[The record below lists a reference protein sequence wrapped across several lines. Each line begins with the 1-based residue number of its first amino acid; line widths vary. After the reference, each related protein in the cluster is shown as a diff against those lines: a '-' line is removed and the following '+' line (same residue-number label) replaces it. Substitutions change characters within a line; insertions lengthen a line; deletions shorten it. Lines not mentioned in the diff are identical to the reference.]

1 MNITFQY
8 GSGVL
13 TLPKDTLRLLD
24 SASAEDLRVLLLLAG
39 GETDEETIARLA
51 GCTAARVRRAV
62 AFFADAGI
70 LSVSDPA
77 KREESPTARGTAANR
92 ETSAGSKAVSSKNGA
107 AVSQNKPASVVPAKP
122 TTAGTAAR
130 DIAADGQSSLT
141 EAASAQTGNEKKSE
155 KPSPA
160 DAGAG
165 NAPLRRA
172 EELPDYTTAELAAL
186 LEKRRDLAMLLEECQ
201 RAWGKVFNTH
211 EANIVIGLIEYLGF
225 DGEYILLLLS
235 YCAKLNVRSL
245 HSAERLAYR
254 MHDEGTVTVD
264 ALREKL
270 CRMEAAHGAEGMIRS
285 MFGIGSRS
293 LTDKEKAQIDLWINT
308 YRFPED
314 VIRRAYE
321 ITVNVKSKPSVN
333 YAGGILKRWYEAGLD
348 SVEKIDRAEA
358 ERQEKNAKNVMDA
371 ATLAEPGDSFWE
383 AAVRASYGKD
393 FARLGLGSAQPESA
407 EEKSGALQSKKN
419 SSDR

>member
-39 GETDEETIARLA
+39 GETDEETIARHA
-51 GCTAARVRRAV
+51 GCTVARVRRAV

-70 LSVSDPA
+70 LSVSDPG
-77 KREESPTARGTAANR
+77 REEEHPATRGTAANI
-92 ETSAGSKAVSSKNGA
+92 ETSAGSEAVPGENGA
-107 AVSQNKPASVVPAKP
+107 TVTQNKPACSSPDKPSPAK
-122 TTAGTAAR
+122 TAAR
-130 DIAADGQSSLT
+130 DVAADGQNSPT
-141 EAASAQTGNEKKSE
+141 ETVSAQKGNEKKAE

-160 DAGAG
+160 DAGTG
-165 NAPLRRA
+165 NPPLRRA

-293 LTDKEKAQIDLWINT
+293 LTEKEKAQIDLWINT

-314 VIRRAYE
+314 IIRRAYE

-348 SVEKIDRAEA
+348 TVEKIDRAET
-358 ERQEKNAKNVMDA
+358 ERQEKTAKNVMDA

-393 FARLGLGSAQPESA
+393 FARLGLGSAQPEST
-407 EEKSGALQSKKN
+407 EEKSGAAQSEKGP
-419 SSDR
+419 SDR

>member
-1 MNITFQY
+1 MKYSLRY

-13 TLPKDTLRLLD
+13 SLPKEILNLLD
-24 SASAEDLRVLLLLAG
+24 STSGEDLRVLLVLAANT
-39 GETDEETIARLA
+39 GEIEEKKLAADA
-51 GCTAARVRRAV
+51 GCSVARVRRAV
-62 AFFADAGI
+62 SFLSDAGL
-70 LSVSDPA
+70 LSCPDLTGS
-77 KREESPTARGTAANR
+77 ARQR
-92 ETSAGSKAVSSKNGA
+92 
-107 AVSQNKPASVVPAKP
+107 P
-122 TTAGTAAR
+122 AGTAAEDSPAQAGKAR
-130 DIAADGQSSLT
+130 PAPAKQEDSTEKPGNSSEHAAGQTAKSQDNPEKMTAAD
-141 EAASAQTGNEKKSE
+141 N
-155 KPSPA
+155 PPA
-160 DAGAG
+160 PDR
-165 NAPLRRA
+165 PLRRA
-172 EELPDYTTAELAAL
+172 EELPDYTTAELASI

-235 YCAKLNVRSL
+235 HCAKLNVRSL

-293 LTDKEKAQIDLWINT
+293 LTDKEKTQIDLWINT
-308 YRFPED
+308 YRFPEE
-314 VIRRAYE
+314 ILRRAYE
-321 ITVNVKSKPSVN
+321 ITVNVKSKPSIS
-333 YAGGILKRWYEAGLD
+333 YAGGILKRWHEAGLD
-348 SVEKIDRAEA
+348 TIEKIDRAET
-358 ERQEKNAKNVMDA
+358 ERQEKTAQNVMDA

-393 FARLGLGSAQPESA
+393 FSRLGLGAAQPESTA
-407 EEKSGALQSKKN
+407 QQGSTEESSGAAQNKKG
-419 SSDR
+419 SSGR